1 MKNFVPLIIILIIV
15 STNCSTTEEKTKED
29 KSDFIFGSL
38 INGASNFYYNYVV
51 STAKYVTCPFGNKG
65 CEMAA
70 NIQIAAEGLKTANI
84 GQEAGAKILEKV
96 IEASSTQVIKEVAEK
111 AGETLLEKAVEKTS
125 TEVIKEVAEKAG
137 ETLLEKAVEK
147 TSIEAIKE
155 VAEKAGETL
164 LEKAVEKTSTEA
176 IKEVAEKAGETIMK
190 KAIEKSTTGAI
201 KGIAEKKAQSVVFEW
216 GTKTGL
222 FMCKLIPVV
231 TSANSIRN
239 AVKKYQDDDKL
250 GAALYTAEA
259 IVGWIPGISY
269 LSLLPSVAN
278 TIKEIAEIKS
288 EK

>member
-51 STAKYVTCPFGNKG
+51 STVKYVTCPFGNKG

-70 NIQIAAEGLKTANI
+70 NIQIAAEGLKTAKI

-96 IEASSTQVIKEVAEK
+96 MEASSTQVIKEVAEK

-125 TEVIKEVAEKAG
+125 TE
-137 ETLLEKAVEK
+137 
-147 TSIEAIKE
+147 AIK
-155 VAEKAGETL
+155 G
-164 LEKAVEKTSTEA
+164 
-176 IKEVAEKAGETIMK
+176 VAEKAGETIMT
-190 KAIEKSTTGAI
+190 KAIEKSTTEAI
-201 KGIAEKKAQSVVFEW
+201 KGVAGKKAQSVVFEW
-216 GTKTGL
+216 GTRTGL
-222 FMCKLIPVV
+222 YVCKFIPVV

-239 AVKKYQDDDKL
+239 AVKKFKNNDKL
-250 GAALYTAEA
+250 GGALYTAEA

>member
-51 STAKYVTCPFGNKG
+51 STVKYVTCPFGNKG

-70 NIQIAAEGLKTANI
+70 NIQIAAEGLKTAKI

-96 IEASSTQVIKEVAEK
+96 MEASSTQVIKEVAEK

-125 TEVIKEVAEKAG
+125 TE
-137 ETLLEKAVEK
+137 
-147 TSIEAIKE
+147 AIK
-155 VAEKAGETL
+155 G
-164 LEKAVEKTSTEA
+164 
-176 IKEVAEKAGETIMK
+176 VAEKAGETIMTK
-190 KAIEKSTTGAI
+190 TIEKSTTEAI
-201 KGIAEKKAQSVVFEW
+201 KGVAGKKAQSVVFEW
-216 GTKTGL
+216 GTRTGL
-222 FMCKLIPVV
+222 YVCKFIPVV
-231 TSANSIRN
+231 ASANSIRN
-239 AVKKYQDDDKL
+239 AVKKFKNNDKL
-250 GAALYTAEA
+250 GGALYTAEA

>member
-51 STAKYVTCPFGNKG
+51 STVKYVTCPFGNKG

-70 NIQIAAEGLKTANI
+70 NIQIAAEGLKTAKI

-96 IEASSTQVIKEVAEK
+96 MEASSTQV
-111 AGETLLEKAVEKTS
+111 
-125 TEVIKEVAEKAG
+125 
-137 ETLLEKAVEK
+137 
-147 TSIEAIKE
+147 IKE

-176 IKEVAEKAGETIMK
+176 IKEVAEKAGETIK
-190 KAIEKSTTGAI
+190 TKAIEKSTTEAI
-201 KGIAEKKAQSVVFEW
+201 KGVAEKKAQSVVFEW
-216 GTKTGL
+216 GTRTGL
-222 FMCKLIPVV
+222 YVCKFIPVV
-231 TSANSIRN
+231 ASANSIRN
-239 AVKKYQDDDKL
+239 AVKKFKNNDKL
-250 GAALYTAEA
+250 GGALYTAEA

>member
-51 STAKYVTCPFGNKG
+51 STVKYVTCPFGNKG

-70 NIQIAAEGLKTANI
+70 NIQIAAEGLKTAKI

-96 IEASSTQVIKEVAEK
+96 MEASSTQVIKEVAEK

-125 TEVIKEVAEKAG
+125 TE
-137 ETLLEKAVEK
+137 
-147 TSIEAIKE
+147 AIK
-155 VAEKAGETL
+155 G
-164 LEKAVEKTSTEA
+164 
-176 IKEVAEKAGETIMK
+176 VAEKAGETIMTK
-190 KAIEKSTTGAI
+190 TIEKSTTEAI
-201 KGIAEKKAQSVVFEW
+201 KGVAGKKAQSVVLEW
-216 GTKTGL
+216 GTRTGL
-222 FMCKLIPVV
+222 YVCKFIPVV
-231 TSANSIRN
+231 ASANSIRN
-239 AVKKYQDDDKL
+239 AVKKFKNNDKL
-250 GAALYTAEA
+250 GGALYTAEA

-278 TIKEIAEIKS
+278 TIKEITEIKS

>member
-15 STNCSTTEEKTKED
+15 STNCSSKEEKTKED

-51 STAKYVTCPFGNKG
+51 STVKYVTCPFGNKG

-70 NIQIAAEGLKTANI
+70 NIQIAAEGLKTAKI

-96 IEASSTQVIKEVAEK
+96 MEASSTQVIKEVAEK

-125 TEVIKEVAEKAG
+125 TE
-137 ETLLEKAVEK
+137 
-147 TSIEAIKE
+147 AIK
-155 VAEKAGETL
+155 G
-164 LEKAVEKTSTEA
+164 
-176 IKEVAEKAGETIMK
+176 VAEKAGETIMT
-190 KAIEKSTTGAI
+190 KAIEKSTTEAI
-201 KGIAEKKAQSVVFEW
+201 KGVAGKKAQSVVFEW
-216 GTKTGL
+216 GTRTGL
-222 FMCKLIPVV
+222 YVCKFIPVL

-239 AVKKYQDDDKL
+239 AVKKFKNNDKL
-250 GAALYTAEA
+250 GGALYTAEA

>member
-15 STNCSTTEEKTKED
+15 STNCSSKEEKTKED

-51 STAKYVTCPFGNKG
+51 STVKYVTCPFGNKG

-84 GQEAGAKILEKV
+84 GKEAGAKILEKV
-96 IEASSTQVIKEVAEK
+96 MEASSTQVIKEVAEK

-125 TEVIKEVAEKAG
+125 TE
-137 ETLLEKAVEK
+137 
-147 TSIEAIKE
+147 AIK
-155 VAEKAGETL
+155 G
-164 LEKAVEKTSTEA
+164 
-176 IKEVAEKAGETIMK
+176 VAEKAGETIMT
-190 KAIEKSTTGAI
+190 KAIEKSTTEAI
-201 KGIAEKKAQSVVFEW
+201 KGVAGKKAQSVVFEW
-216 GTKTGL
+216 GTRTGL
-222 FMCKLIPVV
+222 YVCKFIPVV
-231 TSANSIRN
+231 ASANSIRN
-239 AVKKYQDDDKL
+239 AVKKFKNNDKL
-250 GAALYTAEA
+250 GGALYTAEA
-259 IVGWIPGISY
+259 IAGWIPGISY

>member
-38 INGASNFYYNYVV
+38 INGASNFNYNYVV
-51 STAKYVTCPFGNKG
+51 STVKYVTCPFGNKG

-70 NIQIAAEGLKTANI
+70 NIQIAAEGLKTAKI

-96 IEASSTQVIKEVAEK
+96 MEASSTQV
-111 AGETLLEKAVEKTS
+111 
-125 TEVIKEVAEKAG
+125 
-137 ETLLEKAVEK
+137 
-147 TSIEAIKE
+147 IKE

-176 IKEVAEKAGETIMK
+176 IKEVAEKAGETIMT

-216 GTKTGL
+216 ELKQVCL
-222 FMCKLIPVV
+222 CV
-231 TSANSIRN
+231 N
-239 AVKKYQDDDKL
+239 
-250 GAALYTAEA
+250 
-259 IVGWIPGISY
+259 
-269 LSLLPSVAN
+269 
-278 TIKEIAEIKS
+278 
-288 EK
+288 

>member
-51 STAKYVTCPFGNKG
+51 STVKYVTCPFGNKG

-70 NIQIAAEGLKTANI
+70 NIQIAAEGLKTAKI

-96 IEASSTQVIKEVAEK
+96 MEASSTQVIKEVAEK

-125 TEVIKEVAEKAG
+125 TEAIKGVAEQ
-137 ETLLEKAVEK
+137 
-147 TSIEAIKE
+147 
-155 VAEKAGETL
+155 
-164 LEKAVEKTSTEA
+164 
-176 IKEVAEKAGETIMK
+176 AGETIMT
-190 KAIEKSTTGAI
+190 KAIEKSTTESI
-201 KGIAEKKAQSVVFEW
+201 KGVAEKKAQSVVFEW
-216 GTKTGL
+216 GTRTGL
-222 FMCKLIPVV
+222 YVCKFIPVV
-231 TSANSIRN
+231 ASANSIRN
-239 AVKKYQDDDKL
+239 AVKKFKNNDKL
-250 GAALYTAEA
+250 GGALYTAEA

>member
-15 STNCSTTEEKTKED
+15 STNCSSKEEKTKED

-51 STAKYVTCPFGNKG
+51 STVKYVTCPFGNKG

-70 NIQIAAEGLKTANI
+70 NIQIAAEGLKTAKI

-96 IEASSTQVIKEVAEK
+96 MEASSTQVIKEVAEK

-125 TEVIKEVAEKAG
+125 TE
-137 ETLLEKAVEK
+137 
-147 TSIEAIKE
+147 
-155 VAEKAGETL
+155 
-164 LEKAVEKTSTEA
+164 
-176 IKEVAEKAGETIMK
+176 
-190 KAIEKSTTGAI
+190 AI
-201 KGIAEKKAQSVVFEW
+201 KGVAGKKAQSVVFEW
-216 GTKTGL
+216 GTRTGL
-222 FMCKLIPVV
+222 YVCKFIPVV
-231 TSANSIRN
+231 ASANSIRN
-239 AVKKYQDDDKL
+239 AVKKFKNNDKL
-250 GAALYTAEA
+250 GGALYTAEA

>member
-1 MKNFVPLIIILIIV
+1 MKNFVPLINILIIV
-15 STNCSTTEEKTKED
+15 STNCSTIEEKTKED

-51 STAKYVTCPFGNKG
+51 STVKYVTCPFGNKG

-70 NIQIAAEGLKTANI
+70 NIQIAAEGLKTAKI

-96 IEASSTQVIKEVAEK
+96 MEASSTQVIKEVAEK

-125 TEVIKEVAEKAG
+125 TE
-137 ETLLEKAVEK
+137 
-147 TSIEAIKE
+147 AIK
-155 VAEKAGETL
+155 G
-164 LEKAVEKTSTEA
+164 
-176 IKEVAEKAGETIMK
+176 VAEKAGETIMTK
-190 KAIEKSTTGAI
+190 TIEKSTTEAI
-201 KGIAEKKAQSVVFEW
+201 KGVAGKKAQSVVFEW
-216 GTKTGL
+216 GTRTGL
-222 FMCKLIPVV
+222 YVCKFIPVV
-231 TSANSIRN
+231 ASANSIRN
-239 AVKKYQDDDKL
+239 AVKKFKNNDKL
-250 GAALYTAEA
+250 GGALYTAEA

>member
-70 NIQIAAEGLKTANI
+70 NIQIAAEGLKTAKI

-96 IEASSTQVIKEVAEK
+96 MEASSTQVIKEVAEK

-125 TEVIKEVAEKAG
+125 TE
-137 ETLLEKAVEK
+137 
-147 TSIEAIKE
+147 AIK
-155 VAEKAGETL
+155 G
-164 LEKAVEKTSTEA
+164 
-176 IKEVAEKAGETIMK
+176 VAEKAGETIMT
-190 KAIEKSTTGAI
+190 KAIEKSTTEAI

-216 GTKTGL
+216 GTRTGL
-222 FMCKLIPVV
+222 YVCKFIPVV
-231 TSANSIRN
+231 TSAISIRN
-239 AVKKYQDDDKL
+239 AVKKFKNNDKL
-250 GAALYTAEA
+250 GGALYTAEA
-259 IVGWIPGISY
+259 IVWWIP
-269 LSLLPSVAN
+269 
-278 TIKEIAEIKS
+278 
-288 EK
+288 

>member
-15 STNCSTTEEKTKED
+15 STNCSTKEEKTKED

-51 STAKYVTCPFGNKG
+51 STVKYVTCPFGNKG

-70 NIQIAAEGLKTANI
+70 NIQIAAEGLKTAKI

-96 IEASSTQVIKEVAEK
+96 MEASSTQVIKEVAEK

-125 TEVIKEVAEKAG
+125 TE
-137 ETLLEKAVEK
+137 
-147 TSIEAIKE
+147 AIK
-155 VAEKAGETL
+155 G
-164 LEKAVEKTSTEA
+164 
-176 IKEVAEKAGETIMK
+176 VAEKAGETIMT
-190 KAIEKSTTGAI
+190 KAIEKSTTEAI
-201 KGIAEKKAQSVVFEW
+201 KGVAGKKAQSVVFEW
-216 GTKTGL
+216 GTRTGL
-222 FMCKLIPVV
+222 YVCKFIPVV
-231 TSANSIRN
+231 ASANSIRN
-239 AVKKYQDDDKL
+239 AVKKFKNNDKL
-250 GAALYTAEA
+250 GGALYTAEA

>member
-51 STAKYVTCPFGNKG
+51 STVKYVTCPFGNKG

-70 NIQIAAEGLKTANI
+70 NIQIAAEGLKTAKI

-96 IEASSTQVIKEVAEK
+96 MEASSTQVIKEVAEK

-125 TEVIKEVAEKAG
+125 TE
-137 ETLLEKAVEK
+137 
-147 TSIEAIKE
+147 AIK
-155 VAEKAGETL
+155 G
-164 LEKAVEKTSTEA
+164 
-176 IKEVAEKAGETIMK
+176 VAEKAGETIMT
-190 KAIEKSTTGAI
+190 KAIEKSTTEAI
-201 KGIAEKKAQSVVFEW
+201 KGVAGKKAQSVVFEW
-216 GTKTGL
+216 GTRTGL
-222 FMCKLIPVV
+222 YVCKFIPVV
-231 TSANSIRN
+231 ASANSIRN
-239 AVKKYQDDDKL
+239 AVKKFKNNDKL
-250 GAALYTAEA
+250 DGALYTAEA

>member
-51 STAKYVTCPFGNKG
+51 STVKYVTCPFGNKG

-70 NIQIAAEGLKTANI
+70 NIQIAAEGLKTAKI

-96 IEASSTQVIKEVAEK
+96 MEASSTQVIKEVAEK

-125 TEVIKEVAEKAG
+125 TE
-137 ETLLEKAVEK
+137 
-147 TSIEAIKE
+147 AIK
-155 VAEKAGETL
+155 G
-164 LEKAVEKTSTEA
+164 
-176 IKEVAEKAGETIMK
+176 VAEKAGETIMT
-190 KAIEKSTTGAI
+190 KAIEKSTTEAI
-201 KGIAEKKAQSVVFEW
+201 KGVAGKKAQSVVFEW
-216 GTKTGL
+216 GTRTGL
-222 FMCKLIPVV
+222 YVCKFIPVV
-231 TSANSIRN
+231 TSAISIRN
-239 AVKKYQDDDKL
+239 AVKKFKNNDKL
-250 GAALYTAEA
+250 GGALYTAEA

>member
-51 STAKYVTCPFGNKG
+51 STVKYVTCPFGDKG
-65 CEMAA
+65 CELAA
-70 NIQIAAEGLKTANI
+70 KIKIAAEGLKTANI

-96 IEASSTQVIKEVAEK
+96 MEASSTQVIKEVAEK
-111 AGETLLEKAVEKTS
+111 S
-125 TEVIKEVAEKAG
+125 
-137 ETLLEKAVEK
+137 
-147 TSIEAIKE
+147 
-155 VAEKAGETL
+155 GETL

-176 IKEVAEKAGETIMK
+176 IKGVAEKAGETIMT
-190 KAIEKSTTGAI
+190 KAIEKSTTEAI
-201 KGIAEKKAQSVVFEW
+201 KGVAGKKAQSVVFEW
-216 GTKTGL
+216 GTRTGL
-222 FMCKLIPVV
+222 YVCKFIPVV
-231 TSANSIRN
+231 ASANSIRN
-239 AVKKYQDDDKL
+239 AVKKFKNNDKL
-250 GAALYTAEA
+250 GGALYTAEA

>member
-51 STAKYVTCPFGNKG
+51 STVKYVTCPFGNKG

-70 NIQIAAEGLKTANI
+70 NIQIAAEGLKTAKI

-125 TEVIKEVAEKAG
+125 TE
-137 ETLLEKAVEK
+137 
-147 TSIEAIKE
+147 AIK
-155 VAEKAGETL
+155 G
-164 LEKAVEKTSTEA
+164 
-176 IKEVAEKAGETIMK
+176 VAEKAGETIMT
-190 KAIEKSTTGAI
+190 KAIEKSTTEAI
-201 KGIAEKKAQSVVFEW
+201 KGVAGKKAQSVVFEW
-216 GTKTGL
+216 GTRTGL
-222 FMCKLIPVV
+222 YVCKFIPVV
-231 TSANSIRN
+231 ASANSIRN
-239 AVKKYQDDDKL
+239 AVKKFKNNDKL
-250 GAALYTAEA
+250 GGALYTAEA

>member
-15 STNCSTTEEKTKED
+15 STNCSSKEEKTKED

-51 STAKYVTCPFGNKG
+51 STVKYVTCPFGNKG

-70 NIQIAAEGLKTANI
+70 NIQIAAEGLKTAKI

-96 IEASSTQVIKEVAEK
+96 MEASSTQVIKEVAEK

-125 TEVIKEVAEKAG
+125 TE
-137 ETLLEKAVEK
+137 
-147 TSIEAIKE
+147 AIK
-155 VAEKAGETL
+155 G
-164 LEKAVEKTSTEA
+164 
-176 IKEVAEKAGETIMK
+176 VAEKAGETIMT
-190 KAIEKSTTGAI
+190 KAIEKSTTEAI
-201 KGIAEKKAQSVVFEW
+201 KGVAGKKAQSVVFEW
-216 GTKTGL
+216 GTRTGL
-222 FMCKLIPVV
+222 YVCKFIPVV
-231 TSANSIRN
+231 ASANSIRN
-239 AVKKYQDDDKL
+239 AVKKFKNNDKL
-250 GAALYTAEA
+250 GGALYTAEA

>member
-1 MKNFVPLIIILIIV
+1 MKNFVPLINILIIV
-15 STNCSTTEEKTKED
+15 STNCSSKEEKTKED

-51 STAKYVTCPFGNKG
+51 STVKYVTCPFGNKG

-70 NIQIAAEGLKTANI
+70 NIQIAAEGLKTAKI

-96 IEASSTQVIKEVAEK
+96 MEASSTQVIKEVAEK

-125 TEVIKEVAEKAG
+125 TE
-137 ETLLEKAVEK
+137 
-147 TSIEAIKE
+147 AIK
-155 VAEKAGETL
+155 G
-164 LEKAVEKTSTEA
+164 
-176 IKEVAEKAGETIMK
+176 VAEKAGETIMT
-190 KAIEKSTTGAI
+190 KAIEKSTTEAI
-201 KGIAEKKAQSVVFEW
+201 KGVAGKKAQSVVFEW
-216 GTKTGL
+216 GTRTGL
-222 FMCKLIPVV
+222 YVCKFIPVV
-231 TSANSIRN
+231 ASANSIRN
-239 AVKKYQDDDKL
+239 AVKKFKNNDKL
-250 GAALYTAEA
+250 GGALYTAEA

>member
-51 STAKYVTCPFGNKG
+51 STVKYVTCPFGDKG

-96 IEASSTQVIKEVAEK
+96 IEASSTQ
-111 AGETLLEKAVEKTS
+111 
-125 TEVIKEVAEKAG
+125 
-137 ETLLEKAVEK
+137 
-147 TSIEAIKE
+147 AIKE

-176 IKEVAEKAGETIMK
+176 IKGV
-190 KAIEKSTTGAI
+190 
-201 KGIAEKKAQSVVFEW
+201 AEKKAQSVVFEW
-216 GTKTGL
+216 GTRTGL
-222 FMCKLIPVV
+222 YMCKFIPVL

-239 AVKKYQDDDKL
+239 AVKKFKNNDKL
-250 GAALYTAEA
+250 GGALYTAEA
-259 IVGWIPGISY
+259 IVGWIPGLSY
-269 LSLLPSVAN
+269 LYLLPSVAN

>member
-51 STAKYVTCPFGNKG
+51 STVKYVTCPFGNKG

-70 NIQIAAEGLKTANI
+70 NIQIAAEGLKTAKI

-96 IEASSTQVIKEVAEK
+96 MEASSTQVIKEVAEK

-125 TEVIKEVAEKAG
+125 TE
-137 ETLLEKAVEK
+137 
-147 TSIEAIKE
+147 AIK
-155 VAEKAGETL
+155 G
-164 LEKAVEKTSTEA
+164 
-176 IKEVAEKAGETIMK
+176 VAEKAGETIMT
-190 KAIEKSTTGAI
+190 KAIEKSTTEAI
-201 KGIAEKKAQSVVFEW
+201 KGVAGKKAQSVVLEW
-216 GTKTGL
+216 GTRTGL
-222 FMCKLIPVV
+222 YVCKFIPVV
-231 TSANSIRN
+231 ASANSIRN
-239 AVKKYQDDDKL
+239 AVKKFKNNDKL
-250 GAALYTAEA
+250 GGALYTAEA

>member
-15 STNCSTTEEKTKED
+15 STNCSSKEEKTKED

-51 STAKYVTCPFGNKG
+51 STVKYVTCPFGNKG

-70 NIQIAAEGLKTANI
+70 NIQIAAEGLKTAKI

-96 IEASSTQVIKEVAEK
+96 MEASSTQVIKEVAEK

-125 TEVIKEVAEKAG
+125 TE
-137 ETLLEKAVEK
+137 
-147 TSIEAIKE
+147 AIK
-155 VAEKAGETL
+155 G
-164 LEKAVEKTSTEA
+164 
-176 IKEVAEKAGETIMK
+176 VAEKAGETIMTK
-190 KAIEKSTTGAI
+190 TIEKSTTEAI
-201 KGIAEKKAQSVVFEW
+201 KGVAGKKAQSVVFEW
-216 GTKTGL
+216 GTRTGL
-222 FMCKLIPVV
+222 YVCKFIPVV
-231 TSANSIRN
+231 ASANSIRN
-239 AVKKYQDDDKL
+239 AVKKFKNNDKL
-250 GAALYTAEA
+250 GGALYTAEA

>member
-51 STAKYVTCPFGNKG
+51 STVKYVTCPFGNKG

-70 NIQIAAEGLKTANI
+70 NIQIAAEGLKTAKI

-96 IEASSTQVIKEVAEK
+96 MEASSTQVIKEVAEK

-125 TEVIKEVAEKAG
+125 TE
-137 ETLLEKAVEK
+137 
-147 TSIEAIKE
+147 AIK
-155 VAEKAGETL
+155 G
-164 LEKAVEKTSTEA
+164 
-176 IKEVAEKAGETIMK
+176 VAEKAGETIMT
-190 KAIEKSTTGAI
+190 KAIEKSTTEAI
-201 KGIAEKKAQSVVFEW
+201 KGVAGKKAQSVVFEW
-216 GTKTGL
+216 GTRTGL
-222 FMCKLIPVV
+222 YVCKFIPVV
-231 TSANSIRN
+231 ASANSIRN
-239 AVKKYQDDDKL
+239 AVKKFKNNDKL
-250 GAALYTAEA
+250 GGALYTAEA
-259 IVGWIPGISY
+259 IVGWIPGLSY
-269 LSLLPSVAN
+269 LYLLPSVAN

>member
-1 MKNFVPLIIILIIV
+1 MKNFVPLIIILIIL

-51 STAKYVTCPFGNKG
+51 STVKYVTCPFGNKG

-70 NIQIAAEGLKTANI
+70 NIQIAAEGLKTAKI

-96 IEASSTQVIKEVAEK
+96 MEASSTQVIKEVAEK

-125 TEVIKEVAEKAG
+125 TEAIKGVAEKAG
-137 ETLLEKAVEK
+137 E
-147 TSIEAIKE
+147 I
-155 VAEKAGETL
+155 
-164 LEKAVEKTSTEA
+164 
-176 IKEVAEKAGETIMK
+176 IMT
-190 KAIEKSTTGAI
+190 KAIEKSTTEAI
-201 KGIAEKKAQSVVFEW
+201 KGVAGKKAQSVVFEW
-216 GTKTGL
+216 GTRTGL
-222 FMCKLIPVV
+222 YVCKFIPVV
-231 TSANSIRN
+231 ASANSIRN
-239 AVKKYQDDDKL
+239 AVKKFKNNDKL
-250 GAALYTAEA
+250 GGALYTAEA

>member
-51 STAKYVTCPFGNKG
+51 STVKYVTCPFGNKG

-70 NIQIAAEGLKTANI
+70 NIQIAAEGLKTAKI

-96 IEASSTQVIKEVAEK
+96 MEASSTQVIKEVAEK

-125 TEVIKEVAEKAG
+125 TE
-137 ETLLEKAVEK
+137 
-147 TSIEAIKE
+147 AIK
-155 VAEKAGETL
+155 G
-164 LEKAVEKTSTEA
+164 
-176 IKEVAEKAGETIMK
+176 VAEKAGETIMT
-190 KAIEKSTTGAI
+190 KAIEKSTTEAI
-201 KGIAEKKAQSVVFEW
+201 KGVAGKKAQSVVFEW
-216 GTKTGL
+216 GTRTGL
-222 FMCKLIPVV
+222 YVCKFIPVL

-239 AVKKYQDDDKL
+239 AVKKFKNNDKL
-250 GAALYTAEA
+250 GGALYTAEA

>member
-51 STAKYVTCPFGNKG
+51 STVKYVTCPFGNKG

-70 NIQIAAEGLKTANI
+70 NIQIAAEGLKTAKI

-96 IEASSTQVIKEVAEK
+96 MEASSTQVIKEVAEK

-125 TEVIKEVAEKAG
+125 TE
-137 ETLLEKAVEK
+137 
-147 TSIEAIKE
+147 AIK
-155 VAEKAGETL
+155 G
-164 LEKAVEKTSTEA
+164 
-176 IKEVAEKAGETIMK
+176 VAEKAGETIMTK
-190 KAIEKSTTGAI
+190 TIEKSTTEAI
-201 KGIAEKKAQSVVFEW
+201 KGVAGKKAQSVVLEW
-216 GTKTGL
+216 GTRTGL
-222 FMCKLIPVV
+222 YVCKFIPVV
-231 TSANSIRN
+231 ASANSIRN
-239 AVKKYQDDDKL
+239 AVKKFKNNDKL
-250 GAALYTAEA
+250 GGALYTAEA

>member
-15 STNCSTTEEKTKED
+15 STNCSSKEEKTKED

-38 INGASNFYYNYVV
+38 INGASNFYYNYVM
-51 STAKYVTCPFGNKG
+51 STVKYVTCPFGNKG

-70 NIQIAAEGLKTANI
+70 NIQIAAEGLKTAKI

-96 IEASSTQVIKEVAEK
+96 MEASSTQVIKEVAEK

-125 TEVIKEVAEKAG
+125 TE
-137 ETLLEKAVEK
+137 
-147 TSIEAIKE
+147 AIKG

-176 IKEVAEKAGETIMK
+176 IKGVAEKAGETIMT
-190 KAIEKSTTGAI
+190 KAIEKSTTEAI
-201 KGIAEKKAQSVVFEW
+201 KGVAGKKAQSVVFEW
-216 GTKTGL
+216 GTRTGL
-222 FMCKLIPVV
+222 YVCKFIPVV
-231 TSANSIRN
+231 ASANSIRN
-239 AVKKYQDDDKL
+239 AVKKFKNNDKL
-250 GAALYTAEA
+250 GGALYTAEA

>member
-1 MKNFVPLIIILIIV
+1 MKNFVSLIIILIIV
-15 STNCSTTEEKTKED
+15 STNCSSKEEKTKED

-51 STAKYVTCPFGNKG
+51 STVKYVTCPFGNKG

-70 NIQIAAEGLKTANI
+70 NIQIAAEGLKTAKI

-96 IEASSTQVIKEVAEK
+96 MEASSTQVIKEVAEK

-125 TEVIKEVAEKAG
+125 TE
-137 ETLLEKAVEK
+137 
-147 TSIEAIKE
+147 AIK
-155 VAEKAGETL
+155 G
-164 LEKAVEKTSTEA
+164 
-176 IKEVAEKAGETIMK
+176 VAEKAGETIMT
-190 KAIEKSTTGAI
+190 KAIEKSTTEAI

-250 GAALYTAEA
+250 GATLYAAEA
-259 IVGWIPGISY
+259 VVGWIPGISY

>member
-51 STAKYVTCPFGNKG
+51 STVKYVTCPFGNKG

-70 NIQIAAEGLKTANI
+70 NIQIAAEGLKTAKI

-125 TEVIKEVAEKAG
+125 TE
-137 ETLLEKAVEK
+137 
-147 TSIEAIKE
+147 AIK
-155 VAEKAGETL
+155 G
-164 LEKAVEKTSTEA
+164 
-176 IKEVAEKAGETIMK
+176 VAEKAGETIMT
-190 KAIEKSTTGAI
+190 KAIEKSTTEAI
-201 KGIAEKKAQSVVFEW
+201 KGVAGKKAQSVVFEW
-216 GTKTGL
+216 GTRTGL
-222 FMCKLIPVV
+222 YVCKFIPVL

-250 GAALYTAEA
+250 GAALYAAEA
-259 IVGWIPGISY
+259 VVGWIPGISY

>member
-51 STAKYVTCPFGNKG
+51 STVKYVTCPFGNKG

-70 NIQIAAEGLKTANI
+70 NIQIAAEGLKTAKI

-96 IEASSTQVIKEVAEK
+96 MEASSTQVIKEVAEK

-125 TEVIKEVAEKAG
+125 TE
-137 ETLLEKAVEK
+137 
-147 TSIEAIKE
+147 AIK
-155 VAEKAGETL
+155 G
-164 LEKAVEKTSTEA
+164 
-176 IKEVAEKAGETIMK
+176 VAEKAGETIMT
-190 KAIEKSTTGAI
+190 KAIEKSTTEAI
-201 KGIAEKKAQSVVFEW
+201 KGVAGKKAQSVVFEW
-216 GTKTGL
+216 GTRTGL
-222 FMCKLIPVV
+222 YVCKFIPVV
-231 TSANSIRN
+231 ASANSIRN
-239 AVKKYQDDDKL
+239 AVKKFKNNDKL
-250 GAALYTAEA
+250 GGALYTAEA

>member
-51 STAKYVTCPFGNKG
+51 STVKYVTCPFGNKG

-70 NIQIAAEGLKTANI
+70 NIQIAAEGLKTAKI

-96 IEASSTQVIKEVAEK
+96 MEASSTQVIKEVAEK
-111 AGETLLEKAVEKTS
+111 AGET
-125 TEVIKEVAEKAG
+125 
-137 ETLLEKAVEK
+137 
-147 TSIEAIKE
+147 
-155 VAEKAGETL
+155 
-164 LEKAVEKTSTEA
+164 
-176 IKEVAEKAGETIMK
+176 IMT
-190 KAIEKSTTGAI
+190 KAIEKSTTEAI
-201 KGIAEKKAQSVVFEW
+201 KGVAGKKAQSVVFEW
-216 GTKTGL
+216 GTRTGL
-222 FMCKLIPVV
+222 YVCKFIPVL

-239 AVKKYQDDDKL
+239 AVKKFKNNDKL
-250 GAALYTAEA
+250 GGALYTAEA